1 MLQFYIP
8 EVKSVE
14 QVRYF
19 HFKYYF
25 ILIFFQTEDDVD
37 KKAKAEFEE
46 FEEKLHD
53 EEEIEAKS
61 SSNK

>member
-14 QVRYF
+14 Q
-19 HFKYYF
+19 
-25 ILIFFQTEDDVD
+25 TEDDVD
-37 KKAKAEFEE
+37 KTSKKEFEE

-53 EEEIEAKS
+53 EEEVKS